1 MHFNKSVNYAIRGI
15 VHTFHTERNFRIE
28 CFVGLLVFILSFI
41 LHMREYEKIILAM
54 MIAFVLVLEL
64 LNTTIEIF
72 LDLLKPRL
80 SPHVELVK
88 DIMAGAVLFASM
100 GSIIVGII
108 IFVPYIVELWFLK

>member
-1 MHFNKSVNYAIRGI
+1 MSFKSFHYAARGI
-15 VHTFHTERNFRIE
+15 VHTYRTEGNFRFQ
-28 CFVGLLVFILSFI
+28 CFAGLAILVLSFI
-41 LHMREYEKIILAM
+41 FHMKGYEKIILSM

-88 DIMAGAVLFASM
+88 DIMAGAVLIASL
-100 GSIIVGII
+100 GSLIVGGI
-108 IFVPYIVELWFLK
+108 IFIPYIVELISHK